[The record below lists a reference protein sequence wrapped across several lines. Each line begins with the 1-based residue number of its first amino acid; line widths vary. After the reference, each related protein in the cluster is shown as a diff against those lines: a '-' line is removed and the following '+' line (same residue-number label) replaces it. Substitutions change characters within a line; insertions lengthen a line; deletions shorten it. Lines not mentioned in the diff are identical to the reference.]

1 MSIQTYILKMK
12 NNKNISFT
20 ALAKEIGIT
29 YTNLI
34 KLKDGDIAFPS
45 DKVLEALSKYE
56 QREKQEI
63 LLDILLDDVSPEFDL
78 NTLRYLCKMSC

>member
-1 MSIQTYILKMK
+1 MK
-12 NNKNISFT
+12 NKKNISFT

-56 QREKQEI
+56 KRK
-63 LLDILLDDVSPEFDL
+63 
-78 NTLRYLCKMSC
+78 NKKYY